1 MAFPFVPT
9 ISSHLIS
16 PHPAV
21 SPPQLN
27 PDSARALKSRGE
39 ARALLGEWEA
49 AAADLRLASR
59 LDYDEEVGEFLKQVG
74 EGGQSGKQVGEG
86 GCDSRS
92 SAALFLS

>member
-1 MAFPFVPT
+1 M
-9 ISSHLIS
+9 
-16 PHPAV
+16 

-86 GCDSRS
+86 GQSGKQVGEEGQS
-92 SAALFLS
+92 GKQVGEGGL